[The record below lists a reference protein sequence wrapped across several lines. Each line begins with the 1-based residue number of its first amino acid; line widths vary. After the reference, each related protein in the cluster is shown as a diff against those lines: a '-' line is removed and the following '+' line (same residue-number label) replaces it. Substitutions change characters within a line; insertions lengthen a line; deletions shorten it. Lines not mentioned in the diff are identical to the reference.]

1 MFSEYLQ
8 KAMERAEYKR
18 LDDGSW
24 FAHIPEFEGVWAN
37 APTVE
42 ECRREL
48 LEVLEEWI
56 LLKVRDGD
64 PLPVVGG
71 MEFKIKRVAVG

>member
-1 MFSEYLQ
+1 
-8 KAMERAEYKR
+8 
-18 LDDGSW
+18 
-24 FAHIPEFEGVWAN
+24 
-37 APTVE
+37 
-42 ECRREL
+42 
-48 LEVLEEWI
+48 VLEEWI